1 MLTMNKFDHLETL
14 VRQFIEGAFDRL
26 FQAQFHPAD
35 LAQQL
40 TLAIEQSQQN
50 GTRPQPY
57 LIPNRYQ
64 IMLNPADYAALMG
77 GANRKG
83 DVEATIRN
91 QVAGLIRER
100 GYQLAGS
107 LELFLTE
114 SQVVVPGA
122 VEIKIDDTPAVFDEA
137 PVGSLPANAAS
148 RWLLQFE
155 ERQFRLGEPVVRV
168 GRALDNDIV
177 LSDRTV
183 SRYHAQLRWRNG
195 AYHLSPPTPLL
206 NGGAE
211 LGVSTLILDKGDAP
225 TLVNQKLVA
234 QTVLAPGDVV
244 RLGNV
249 VMTVMVEPGNAND

>member
-1 MLTMNKFDHLETL
+1 MHTMNKFDHLETL
-14 VRQFIEGAFDRL
+14 VRRFIEGAFDRL
-26 FQAQFHPAD
+26 FQTQFHPAD

-40 TLAIEQSQQN
+40 TLAIEQSQPN
-50 GTRPQPY
+50 GTRARPH

-83 DVEATIRN
+83 DVEAAIRDH
-91 QVAGLIRER
+91 VAGLIREG

-114 SQVVVPGA
+114 SQSVVPGA
-122 VEIKIDDTPAVFDEA
+122 VKIKIDDTHEVFEEA
-137 PVGSLPANAAS
+137 QSGSPSANTAS
-148 RWLLQFE
+148 RWLLQLE
-155 ERQFRLGEPVVRV
+155 ERQFRLGEAVVRV

-195 AYHLSPPTPLL
+195 AYHLYPPAPSV

-211 LGVSTLILDKGDAP
+211 LGANTLILDKGAAP
-225 TLVNQKLVA
+225 TLVNQNPVA

-244 RLGNV
+244 KLGNI
-249 VMTVMVEPGNAND
+249 VMTVMVELGNVDD

>member
-1 MLTMNKFDHLETL
+1 MNKFDHLETL
-14 VRQFIEGAFDRL
+14 VRRFIEGAFDRL

-40 TLAIEQSQQN
+40 TLAIEQSQPN
-50 GTRPQPY
+50 GARARPH
-57 LIPNRYQ
+57 LIPSRYQ
-64 IMLNPADYAALMG
+64 IMLNPADYAALVG
-77 GANRKG
+77 EANRKG
-83 DVEATIRN
+83 DVEAAIRD
-91 QVAGLIRER
+91 QVAGLIREG

-107 LELFLTE
+107 LELCLAE
-114 SQVVVPGA
+114 SQSVGPGT
-122 VEIKIDDTPAVFDEA
+122 VEIKIDDTPPVFDEA
-137 PVGSLPANAAS
+137 PSDPPPSNAANH
-148 RWLLQFE
+148 WILQCE

-195 AYHLSPPTPLL
+195 AYHLYPPTPSV

-211 LGVSTLILDKGDAP
+211 SGVSTLILNIGDALP
-225 TLVNQKLVA
+225 LVNQKPVA

-244 RLGNV
+244 KLGNV
-249 VMTVMVEPGNAND
+249 VMTVMVEPGNANA

>member
-1 MLTMNKFDHLETL
+1 MNKFDHLETL
-14 VRQFIEGAFDRL
+14 VRRFIEGTFDRL
-26 FQAQFHPAD
+26 FQAQVHPAD

-50 GTRPQPY
+50 GTRAQSH

-64 IMLNPADYAALMG
+64 IMLNPADYAALVS
-77 GANRKG
+77 GANRNG
-83 DVEATIRN
+83 DVEVTIRDH
-91 QVAGLIRER
+91 VAGLIREG

-114 SQVVVPGA
+114 SQAVGPGT
-122 VEIKIDDTPAVFDEA
+122 VNIKIDDTPVVFGEA
-137 PVGSLPANAAS
+137 QSGPPPSNVAS

-195 AYHLSPPTPLL
+195 AYQLYPPAPSMH
-206 NGGAE
+206 GGAE
-211 LGVSTLILDKGDAP
+211 LGVRSLISDKGDAP
-225 TLVNQKLVA
+225 TLVNQKPVA

-244 RLGNV
+244 KLGNV
-249 VMTVMVEPGNAND
+249 VMTVMVEPENVND